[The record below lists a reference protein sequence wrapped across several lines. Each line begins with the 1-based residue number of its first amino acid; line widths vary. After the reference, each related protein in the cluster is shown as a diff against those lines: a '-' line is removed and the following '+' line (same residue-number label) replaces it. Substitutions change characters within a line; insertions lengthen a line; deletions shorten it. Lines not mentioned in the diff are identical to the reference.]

1 LHGPCRPD
9 LARFRAGASRAGCAG
24 CADRA
29 GKPAAGRIVS
39 YFGGGAR
46 LYNPR
51 PRRTEM
57 MKTRLARTLCVV
69 FTLGGLAALTLR
81 ADDQPAAGDAAQP
94 AAAKGAAAEGRY
106 FEMRTYHAAPG
117 KLEALHDRFRDHTLR
132 LFDKHGIESVAY
144 WTAAPADGKP
154 ADTLV
159 FILAYKDKDAREAA
173 WKAFAEDPDWVK
185 AKAASEEDGPLV
197 QKVDQVFMSP
207 TDYSP
212 LK

>member
-1 LHGPCRPD
+1 MTR
-9 LARFRAGASRAGCAG
+9 
-24 CADRA
+24 
-29 GKPAAGRIVS
+29 
-39 YFGGGAR
+39 
-46 LYNPR
+46 
-51 PRRTEM
+51 
-57 MKTRLARTLCVV
+57 TRLTMISCVAI
-69 FTLGGLAALTLR
+69 TLGGIVALNLR
-81 ADDQPAAGDAAQP
+81 AADEPVAKP
-94 AAAKGAAAEGRY
+94 AAAKEDGPAAARY

-144 WTAAPADGKP
+144 WTHAPADGTP

-173 WKAFAEDPDWVK
+173 WKAFQADPDWVK
-185 AKAASEEDGPLV
+185 AKAESEANGPLV
-197 QKVDQVFMSP
+197 QKVDQVFMTP

>member
-1 LHGPCRPD
+1 M
-9 LARFRAGASRAGCAG
+9 S
-24 CADRA
+24 
-29 GKPAAGRIVS
+29 
-39 YFGGGAR
+39 
-46 LYNPR
+46 
-51 PRRTEM
+51 
-57 MKTRLARTLCVV
+57 KTRLATSLCVV
-69 FTLGGLAALTLR
+69 FALGGLAALTLR
-81 ADDQPAAGDAAQP
+81 ADEKADAQP
-94 AAAKGAAAEGRY
+94 AAAKSGTKDGRY

-144 WTAAPADGKP
+144 WTHAPAEEGKP

-159 FILAYKDKDAREAA
+159 FILAYKDKAARDAS

-185 AKAASEEDGPLV
+185 AKAASEVNGPLV
-197 QKVDQVFMSP
+197 EKVDQVFMTP